1 VLWLGVSLTAFDA
14 FDEGETFL
22 PDVLRSLAASTLQ
35 VGVFGGLMVLA
46 LWFSNG
52 LNFAGLALL
61 LATIA
66 AALMTQVLADAIQAG
81 LDTLIFTRLP
91 NIRQARADLRAV
103 ASALPR
109 AEPNSDLAHLDDA
122 EFAKLTR
129 RALSHLGDLPRLAAS
144 PLMALPTLGRA
155 ENALERAAQLKQLLT
170 ASIHQLKPS
179 GPAEFGTTDEWRHYN
194 ALYFP
199 YVCGLKPYARRPE
212 PNGHSAASEQAF
224 AWFQAAVPER
234 TLHNWQNAA
243 AKLVARHLRETGF

>member
-1 VLWLGVSLTAFDA
+1 VSLAAFDA

-52 LNFAGLALL
+52 LNFAGLVLL

-66 AALMTQVLADAIQAG
+66 AALMTQVLADTIQAG
-81 LDTLIFTRLP
+81 LDTLIFARFP
-91 NIRQARADLRAV
+91 NLRQARADLRAV
-103 ASALPR
+103 ANALPR
-109 AEPNSDLAHLDDA
+109 GEPEANLAQLDES
-122 EFAKLTR
+122 EFARLTR

-144 PLMALPTLGRA
+144 PLTALPALNHA

-170 ASIHQLKPS
+170 ASIRHLKPP

-212 PNGHSAASEQAF
+212 PNGHANGHSAASEQAF

-243 AKLVARHLRETGF
+243 AKLVARHIRETGF